1 MVVGQYFWVVRRGSP
16 ETDSFIMRHEYFP
29 NKELCATKMMVHI
42 KKEGPEEDLLY
53 LERNSLDSSVAS
65 SLVPPEEGVDRF
77 RDKEDEDNP
86 LTILSSGSL
95 GFTVTESDISTLRR
109 EWVSVEDDNEPA
121 PENIMHSDDVLPTP
135 SSLTFVFHGVDPW
148 RQSGNFPVGRTK
160 LKMTPNPRIQHISR
174 LYLFTKL

>member
-1 MVVGQYFWVVRRGSP
+1 MER
-16 ETDSFIMRHEYFP
+16 
-29 NKELCATKMMVHI
+29 N
-42 KKEGPEEDLLY
+42 Y
-53 LERNSLDSSVAS
+53 LESSVAS

-95 GFTVTESDISTLRR
+95 GVTVTESDISTLRR
-109 EWVSVEDDNEPA
+109 EWVSVEEDNEPA

-135 SSLTFVFHGVDPW
+135 SLLTFGFHGVDPW
-148 RQSGNFPVGRTK
+148 RQSGNFPVKRAK

-174 LYLFTKL
+174 LYFFMKLYFVDYINDVVIPETNKRLNSAINLSEYFCVIGCRLIMACYVGHSVRDFFLK